1 MAKLTINNQTYEI
14 DGILFDKDGT
24 LLDFRSL
31 WVNWAQEFITR
42 IISAAKLTEIERG
55 RLSQSI
61 GFQYDLKRW
70 DPTGPLCIGSLNDL
84 ISILSL
90 QLYQNGF
97 GWDEALA
104 IVTDAHDDTDQ
115 KNDWKDSIKAVS
127 GLRQLLAKA
136 KACSLKLGVVTS
148 DNHSQA
154 IKHLKALEI
163 DLYFKS
169 VIGHDQVERGKP
181 YPDMVEKACE
191 HLDLKPKHALI
202 IGDSNGDM
210 VLGKKSGTVA
220 SIGIVSEP
228 TITTSHLKNADHIIR
243 SFDDIIIQENN

>member
-1 MAKLTINNQTYEI
+1 MARLTINNQTYEI

-31 WVNWAQEFITR
+31 WVNWAQEFITS
-42 IISAAKLTEIERG
+42 IVSTAKLTERERG
-55 RLSQSI
+55 TLSQSI
-61 GFQYDLKRW
+61 GFQYNEKRW

-90 QLYQNGF
+90 HLYQNGF
-97 GWDEALA
+97 AWDEALE
-104 IVTDAHDDTDQ
+104 IVMDAHDDTNQ
-115 KNDWKDSIKAVS
+115 KDDWKDSIKTVS
-127 GLRQLLAKA
+127 GLRQLLTQAKA
-136 KACSLKLGVVTS
+136 SSLKLGVVTS
-148 DNHSQA
+148 DNHRQA
-154 IKHLKALEI
+154 IKHLKALKI

-191 HLDLKPKHALI
+191 QLDLKPKRALI

-243 SFDDIIIQENN
+243 SFDDLLIQKNN